1 MQGFVWVIYLQSN
14 KNFFY
19 PALLSMDSFSTG
31 WFHFF
36 SFSPGH
42 CSLRLVYVCIYG
54 MYIYMVMLL
63 YCWVLTSAIQAIK
76 RSDEDYMLTNVFV
89 KLNQR
94 KIQVSLERSLYLQS
108 VTSELVSIEAIT
120 LPRCAR
126 PHFPSPSQCR
136 PRSWTIPPNKPLQ
149 NNIGRE

>member
-1 MQGFVWVIYLQSN
+1 MGYLFTEQQKLFLSSSPQYGFLLDWMVSFFQFFTWTLLTAARVCLYL
-14 KNFFY
+14 
-19 PALLSMDSFSTG
+19 
-31 WFHFF
+31 W
-36 SFSPGH
+36 
-42 CSLRLVYVCIYG
+42 YV
-54 MYIYMVMLL
+54 YMVMLL

-94 KIQVSLERSLYLQS
+94 KIQVPLERSLYLQS

-126 PHFPSPSQCR
+126 PHFPQSLSM
-136 PRSWTIPPNKPLQ
+136 
-149 NNIGRE
+149 